1 MTAKELRIGD
11 LVRVGKDVCLKK
23 GTIVEIRGIN
33 GDVTT
38 NLLDKTLKGSVTC
51 VDVNDPDEITFGVW
65 LEYLEPIG
73 ITEEMLLHWGFR
85 FDGMNAYIIEQRRGI
100 HDTNGKPNYLI
111 KVIPPQPDNDDWW
124 MPDDTGF
131 EVFNG
136 NADMLLAGQ
145 KDTYYHVLQH
155 LLCDAGLEDI
165 VKLKLGE

>member
-1 MTAKELRIGD
+1 MIAKELRIGD
-11 LVRVGKDVCLKK
+11 LVRVGQDVCFKK
-23 GTIVEIRGIN
+23 GTIVEIRGIDADN
-33 GDVTT
+33 VFTEKG
-38 NLLDKTLKGSVTC
+38 LKGSATC
-51 VDVNDPDEITFGVW
+51 VAVNDPDRCTCGVW
-65 LEYLEPIG
+65 LDYLEPIS
-73 ITEEMLLHWGFR
+73 ITEKMLLRWGFK
-85 FDGMNAYIIEQRRGI
+85 FDHMNAYIIEQRRGI
-100 HDTNGKPNYLI
+100 HEPSEKPNYLI

-155 LLCDAGLEDI
+155 LLWDAGLEDI